1 MKLHFKVG
9 IIGAGNLATAIIKG
23 LIEKKAISPQHIFV
37 SNRTPGK
44 LQKLSEQFQVQI
56 EQTNEAVV
64 EKSDIVI
71 LAMKPQD
78 LISAV
83 EPISSLFH
91 DQQMIVSLAAGI
103 NFRTLEKR
111 ITNGRIARVMLN
123 TPALI
128 NKGVIGIVGSNEDDD
143 GLLTSIEDLF
153 SNLGLVIKMQNED
166 ELDALAIASSAG
178 TGFILE
184 LMSYW
189 QDWLEEHGFD
199 LETAKKM
206 TIETFVGTAL
216 LASSSTI
223 TSTLED
229 LQNKVTSKK
238 GITAAGLES
247 MRELEI
253 ERALRLSF
261 EKANL
266 RNQELA
272 KIES

>member
-9 IIGAGNLATAIIKG
+9 FIGAGNLATAIIKG

-44 LQKLSEQFQVQI
+44 LQKLSEQFQIQI
-56 EQTNEAVV
+56 EHTNEAVV
-64 EKSDIVI
+64 EKADIVI

-78 LISAV
+78 LIAAV

-128 NKGVIGIVGSNEDDD
+128 NKGVIGIAGYDENDD

-153 SNLGLVIKMQNED
+153 SNLGMVIKMQSED
-166 ELDALAIASSAG
+166 ELDALAVASSAG

-199 LETAKKM
+199 LEVAKKM

-216 LASSSTI
+216 LASSATL
-223 TSTLED
+223 TSSLED

-272 KIES
+272 KIET

>member
-9 IIGAGNLATAIIKG
+9 FIGAGNLATAIIKG
-23 LIEKKAISPQHIFV
+23 LIEKKAISAQNIFV

-56 EQTNEAVV
+56 EDTNEAVV
-64 EKSDIVI
+64 EKADIVI

-78 LISAV
+78 LIAAV

-91 DQQMIVSLAAGI
+91 DQQMIVSLAAGV

-123 TPALI
+123 TPSLI
-128 NKGVIGIVGSNEDDD
+128 NKGVIGIVGYDDD
-143 GLLTSIEDLF
+143 DTGLLTSIEDLF
-153 SNLGLVIKMQNED
+153 SNLGLVIKLQDED
-166 ELDALAIASSAG
+166 ELDALAVASSAG

-199 LETAKKM
+199 AEIAKKM
-206 TIETFVGTAL
+206 TIETFVGTAQ
-216 LASSSTI
+216 LASSAAA
-223 TSTLED
+223 TSSLED